1 MGRTVEALSTV
12 NSLIRTMLA
21 LVVVGGLGV
30 GAWWGYSVVDD
41 RANALAK
48 RDQLLS
54 EANAELGE
62 KQREIEQKD
71 AVIAEKDELLGE
83 KETAIAGLNDEI
95 SDLNVEITDLN
106 VEIKQKDEEIEKLD
120 TAMRLL
126 KIDHRKAELRVVSQD
141 HDPESGK
148 LFTTVEFVE
157 VNDDGRPIDQP
168 RQFRLEGDVVYVEA
182 QVVSFEDKYVEQ
194 ADPLR
199 STSICVFQRIFGE
212 RQKPMDGHSLDK
224 EGARPK
230 AYETGGKISD
240 FEKKI
245 WYDFWTIANDKAKAA
260 ELGIRAA
267 YRDAPSM
274 KVQPGKKYQLN
285 LRASGSL
292 SISPGEDDDTPATGP
307 AT

>member
-1 MGRTVEALSTV
+1 MGRTVEALSTI
-12 NSLIRTMLA
+12 NSLIRTALA

-41 RANALAK
+41 RANALARK
-48 RDQLLS
+48 DQLLS
-54 EANAELGE
+54 EAQAEIGE
-62 KQREIEQKD
+62 KQRELEQKN
-71 AVIAEKDELLGE
+71 VLIAEKDELLGE
-83 KETAIAGLNDEI
+83 KEAAIAGLNDEI
-95 SDLNVEITDLN
+95 SDLNVEI
-106 VEIKQKDEEIEKLD
+106 EQKEEEIEKLD

-126 KIDHRKAELRVVSQD
+126 KIDHRKAEMRVVGQD
-141 HDPESGK
+141 RDPESRK
-148 LFTTVEFVE
+148 LFTTIEFVE
-157 VNDDGRPIDQP
+157 VNDDGQPIDKP

-212 RQKPMDGHSLDK
+212 KQKPMDGHPLDQ
-224 EGARPK
+224 EGVRPK
-230 AYETGGKISD
+230 PYETGGKMSE

-245 WYDFWTIANDKAKAA
+245 WADFWNIANDKSKAA

-292 SISPGEDDDTPATGP
+292 SISPGEDDDTPATAP